1 MSKPT
6 KKPHL
11 LLWFSIPLIMVIG
24 LRSPNKS
31 LSINIYD
38 TYVVFSATDL
48 TIAISVLL
56 GLIGLGYWIIQKT
69 SRKLT

>member
-38 TYVVFSATDL
+38 TYVVFSTTDL